1 MDMLSGLLDSV
12 LEGLK
17 GSIQKFRF
25 VAASI
30 AEFAFAYAFSKQH
43 KETPV
48 KQIRKRLTYANVM
61 SSIAVFLVLGGAT
74 ALAAAQLG
82 KNSVGSKQLKKN
94 AVTAVKIKNKAV
106 TTSKLA
112 DKAVTGPK
120 VADGSLTGNDINASS
135 LGTVPTA
142 THATS
147 ADSASGLTT
156 LPSGKSESGFYAA
169 GGGESEE
176 GYIAQGITFPQP
188 LASRIPEGNVEWLLE
203 GETSPNCPG
212 AGQAAPNHLC
222 LYDNEESGVAL
233 CCIYDFAFNDPA
245 ADKNG
250 FIVYWEPLANG
261 SYVSGEW
268 TVTAP

>member
-1 MDMLSGLLDSV
+1 
-12 LEGLK
+12 
-17 GSIQKFRF
+17 
-25 VAASI
+25 
-30 AEFAFAYAFSKQH
+30 
-43 KETPV
+43 V
-48 KQIRKRLTYANVM
+48 KQIRKRFTYANVM

-74 ALAAAQLG
+74 AFAASQLS

-94 AVTAVKIKNKAV
+94 AVTAAKIKNKAV
-106 TTSKLA
+106 TTGKIA

-120 VADGSLTGNDINASS
+120 VADGSLTGADLNSS
-135 LGTVPTA
+135 TIGTVPNA

-156 LPSGKSESGFYAA
+156 LPSGKSESGFYASA
-169 GGGESEE
+169 GGESEG
-176 GYIAQGITFPQP
+176 GYMAEGITFPQP
-188 LASRIPEGNVEWLLE
+188 LAHSIPEGNVEWLLE
-203 GETSPNCPG
+203 GETSSSCPG
-212 AGQAAPNHLC
+212 VGRAAPNHLC
-222 LYDNEESGVAL
+222 LYDNEESGVGL

-250 FIVYWEPLANG
+250 FIVYWYPESSG